1 MHFSC
6 SVWRSLPH
14 EVLDLPGSCIQC
26 NRAQDTGAKTIGG
39 SGVRSVVIPQGSSSA
54 MGFCLHVLQ
63 AVACSAVEEET
74 LKSCDILQESILV
87 MQ

>member
-1 MHFSC
+1 M
-6 SVWRSLPH
+6 
-14 EVLDLPGSCIQC
+14 
-26 NRAQDTGAKTIGG
+26 
-39 SGVRSVVIPQGSSSA
+39 RSVVIPQGSSHA

-63 AVACSAVEEET
+63 AVAYSAVEEET